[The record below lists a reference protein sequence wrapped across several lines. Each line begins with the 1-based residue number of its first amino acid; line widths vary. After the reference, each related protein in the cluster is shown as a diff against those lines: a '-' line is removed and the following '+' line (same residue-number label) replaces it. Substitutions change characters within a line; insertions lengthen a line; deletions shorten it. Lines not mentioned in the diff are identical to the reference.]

1 MRRRDIMKRIVIIVV
16 SIIFVTVGFAYGQ
29 DIGAIESKAIRFA
42 MPPPKV
48 LNMEK
53 PVKCTAIATAA
64 IFEERKELEDFNKP
78 KLSVKVEKG
87 TDKLRLWLDGEV
99 LTVQVRDEKPE
110 TYKVTGHNTNGGWL
124 VALNYGGLV
133 PAAYSISLNKNNGFA
148 VWSLNEPIFVMG
160 SLYPYAQCVYLYCTN

>member
-1 MRRRDIMKRIVIIVV
+1 MKRIVIIVV
-16 SIIFVTVGFAYGQ
+16 SMMCISVGSAYGQ
-29 DIGAIESKAIRFA
+29 DKGVIESKAIRFI

-48 LNMEK
+48 LNMQK

-64 IFEERKELEDFNKP
+64 IFEERKEQEDFDKP
-78 KLSVKVEKG
+78 KLTAKIEKG
-87 TDKLRLWLDGEV
+87 TDKLKLWLDGEV

-110 TYKVTGHNTNGGWL
+110 TYKVTGYNTGGGWL
-124 VALNYGGLV
+124 VALHYGGMV
-133 PAAYSISLNKNNGFA
+133 PAAYSISLDINNGFA

>member
-1 MRRRDIMKRIVIIVV
+1 MRRRDIMKII
-16 SIIFVTVGFAYGQ
+16 IIIMVLIICVTVGFAYGQ
-29 DIGAIESKAIRFA
+29 NRGAIESKAIRFA

-64 IFEERKELEDFNKP
+64 IFEERKELEDFDKP
-78 KLSVKVEKG
+78 KLSAKVEKG
-87 TDKLRLWLDGEV
+87 TDKLRLRLDGKV

-124 VALNYGGLV
+124 VALHYGGLV
-133 PAAYSISLNKNNGFA
+133 PAAYSISLNINNGFA

>member
-1 MRRRDIMKRIVIIVV
+1 MNRIVIIVV

-29 DIGAIESKAIRFA
+29 DRGAIESKAIRFA

-53 PVKCTAIATAA
+53 PVKCSAIATAA
-64 IFEERKELEDFNKP
+64 IYEERKELEDFDKP
-78 KLSVKVEKG
+78 KLSAKVEKG
-87 TDKLRLWLDGEV
+87 TDQLRLWLEGKV

-110 TYKVTGHNTNGGWL
+110 KYKVTGHNTNGGWL
-124 VALNYGGLV
+124 VAMHYGGLV
-133 PAAYSISLNKNNGFA
+133 PTAYSISLNTNNGFA
-148 VWSLNEPIFVMG
+148 VWSLNEPEFIMG

>member
-1 MRRRDIMKRIVIIVV
+1 MRRRDIMKII
-16 SIIFVTVGFAYGQ
+16 IIIKILIICFAVGFAYGQ
-29 DIGAIESKAIRFA
+29 DRGAIESKTIRFV

-53 PVKCTAIATAA
+53 AVKCRAIATAA
-64 IFEERKELEDFNKP
+64 IFEEIKEQEDFDKP
-78 KLSVKVEKG
+78 KLSAKVEKA
-87 TDKLRLWLDGEV
+87 TDKLRLWLDGKV

-124 VALNYGGLV
+124 VALHYGGLV
-133 PAAYSISLNKNNGFA
+133 PTAYSITLNINNGFA
-148 VWSLNEPIFVMG
+148 VWSLNEPIFIMG

>member
-1 MRRRDIMKRIVIIVV
+1 MNRIVIIVV

-29 DIGAIESKAIRFA
+29 DRGAIESKTIRFA

-64 IFEERKELEDFNKP
+64 IFEERKEIKDFDKP
-78 KLSVKVEKG
+78 KLSVKVGKG

-99 LTVQVRDEKPE
+99 LTVQVEDEKPD

-124 VALNYGGLV
+124 VALHYGELV
-133 PAAYSISLNKNNGFA
+133 PTAYSISLNINNGFA
-148 VWSLNEPIFVMG
+148 VWSLNEPEFIMG

>member
-1 MRRRDIMKRIVIIVV
+1 MNRIVIIVV

-29 DIGAIESKAIRFA
+29 DRGAIESKAIRFA

-64 IFEERKELEDFNKP
+64 IYEERKELEDFDKP
-78 KLSVKVEKG
+78 KLSAKVEKG

-99 LTVQVRDEKPE
+99 LTVQVGDEKPD
-110 TYKVTGHNTNGGWL
+110 TYKVTGYNTNGGWL
-124 VALNYGGLV
+124 VALHYGGLV
-133 PAAYSISLNKNNGFA
+133 PTAYSISLNTKNGFA
-148 VWSLNEPIFVMG
+148 VWSLNEPMFVMG